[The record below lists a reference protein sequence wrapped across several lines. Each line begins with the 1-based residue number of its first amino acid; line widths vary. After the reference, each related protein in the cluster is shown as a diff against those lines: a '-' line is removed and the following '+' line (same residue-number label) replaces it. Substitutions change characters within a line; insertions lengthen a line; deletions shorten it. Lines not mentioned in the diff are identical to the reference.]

1 MLDDILE
8 RYMELYG
15 TDGVEILQQSPSMQ
29 EKEREDFLERFE
41 SENTRTLA
49 WICVMG
55 EFCGRDRPHWRA
67 ACWSCDQEQGF
78 PQVSYER
85 F

>member
-41 SENTRTLA
+41 SENTGTLLGF
-49 WICVMG
+49 CVMG
-55 EFCGRDRPHWRA
+55 GIFAEGIDLIGERLVGA
-67 ACWSCDQEQGF
+67 VIVGTGL
-78 PQVSYER
+78 PQVS
-85 F
+85 

>member
-41 SENTRTLA
+41 SENTGTLL
-49 WICVMG
+49 
-55 EFCGRDRPHWRA
+55 
-67 ACWSCDQEQGF
+67 GF
-78 PQVSYER
+78 A
-85 F
+85 